1 MLVSVQPNRVYPY
14 TALIMSGD
22 TGAYLAYQTR
32 SN

>member
-1 MLVSVQPNRVYPY
+1 
-14 TALIMSGD
+14 MSGD